1 MSTPCPY
8 ADHQR
13 STMGKIA
20 LRWIWH
26 KIGTYI
32 DLRVLNNLLKGH
44 NSIGQLDALMQVTKG
59 QQREKLPSDEF
70 GSKLAQRYIL
80 GS

>member
-1 MSTPCPY
+1 
-8 ADHQR
+8 
-13 STMGKIA
+13 MGKIA

-59 QQREKLPSDEF
+59 QNWETLPSDGF
-70 GSKLAQRYIL
+70 GSKLAQIYF
-80 GS
+80 